1 MNSSNLNDDVP
12 PSASREEIQSAL
24 FANMVMQQTNMALMF
39 LGKMPHPQTHELVKD
54 LEAAQM
60 FIEQLEMLECKTK
73 GNLSKQEESLLKQ
86 SLMSLRLA
94 FVEEIEPGEKP
105 GRTEKPAAS
114 PSAGQGQPAGPTQA
128 AADQT
133 ETSDESESRKKFS
146 KKY

>member
-1 MNSSNLNDDVP
+1 MNSSNLNEDVP
-12 PSASREEIQSAL
+12 AAASREEIQSAL

-60 FIEQLEMLECKTK
+60 FIEQLEMLESKTK
-73 GNLSKQEESLLKQ
+73 GNLNKQEESLLKQ
-86 SLMSLRLA
+86 SLMSLRLT
-94 FVEEIEPGEKP
+94 FLEEMESGEQP

-114 PSAGQGQPAGPTQA
+114 PSAGQGQPADQTQA
-128 AADQT
+128 AANQT
-133 ETSDESESRKKFS
+133 GTSDESESRKKFS